1 MAAWG
6 MIMGIK
12 RFQTK
17 RLMILALGSLMIF
30 LLAACSDSTTTNA
43 VEVDTRNLSGMELAM
58 TQLSGT
64 DALGRKISPVDG
76 PKTDK
81 DRYVGLFYSLWLGQH
96 THQQSAIYNISHLME
111 TPAGEETLFDPAGS
125 DISRTDEFHF
135 WGEPLYGYYNM
146 QDPWVLTRHI
156 ELLTMA
162 GVDYLCFDATNNA
175 IYPEVLNT
183 LLDLLLKYQNQGFD
197 VPKIVFYTN
206 SFSGNTVDAI
216 YSAIY
221 QTEKYQSLWFQPNG
235 KPLIIGITPDN
246 ENASDQTRFNASFS
260 NYISEPMREFFD
272 VKESEW
278 PNGMHNDN
286 SIPWMSWDYPQRIHD
301 GSIAVPVAQHSH
313 SRISA
318 SFMDPESSRGYNNV
332 TGTVED
338 DYLSGHSFQDM
349 WNTVFENDSLVNNV
363 LVTSFNEW
371 MAIKLNLGGTVQFVD
386 VFNEEYSRDIEMMK
400 GGYNDNFYLQLVKNI
415 REFKYEPAKN
425 YQRTLRT
432 IDITDSNS
440 MLVWNYVKD
449 HYQDF
454 QGDAMPRDFI
464 DAVNVNRY
472 VDNSN
477 RNDITD
483 IKIANDKNNV
493 YIYIKTLD
501 PITAYNGSDLNWMN
515 ILLSTSGSSP
525 SFAGYQYIINRHP
538 ETNTT
543 SIERSTGGY
552 QFETVGNIDYSIQG
566 NVMQVKIPL
575 AHLGLT
581 ADNVHFDFKVA
592 DNVTHYDDIMDY
604 YVTGDSAPLGR
615 LGYSY

>member
-1 MAAWG
+1 

-12 RFQTK
+12 KQ
-17 RLMILALGSLMIF
+17 LGKK
-30 LLAACSDSTTTNA
+30 LLLVIISFVTLGIVAACNGTTTTSPLEPDN
-43 VEVDTRNLSGMELAM
+43 RNLSALEYTMYN
-58 TQLSGT
+58 LSGT
-64 DALGRKISPVDG
+64 DALGRRISPVDG
-76 PKTDK
+76 VKTDK
-81 DRYVGLFYSLWLGQH
+81 ERYVGLFYSLWLGQH
-96 THQQSAIYNISHLME
+96 AHQQSAIYNISYLME
-111 TPAGEETLFDPAGS
+111 TESGTQTLFDPTGS
-125 DISRTDEFHF
+125 ELSRTGEFHF

-162 GVDYLCFDATNNA
+162 GIDYLCFDATNNA
-175 IYPEVLNT
+175 IYHDVVVT
-183 LLDLLLKYQNQGFD
+183 LLDLLQKYQAQGFD

-206 SFSGNTVDAI
+206 SFSGNTVDMI
-216 YSAIY
+216 YSAFY

-246 ENASDQTRFNASFS
+246 GNASDQTRFNPEFS
-260 NYISEPMREFFD
+260 NYISETMREFFD

-318 SFMDPESSRGYNNV
+318 SFQDPESSRGYNNL
-332 TGTVED
+332 TGEVED
-338 DYLSGHSFQDM
+338 DYMSGNSFQDM
-349 WNTVFENDSLVNNV
+349 WNTVFENDSLVDNV

-371 MAIKLNLGGTVQFVD
+371 MAIKLNLGGTIQFVD

-415 REFKYEPAKN
+415 RDYKYLPAKN

-432 IDITDSNS
+432 IDISDANS
-440 MLVWNYVKD
+440 LIVWEYVKA

-454 QGDAMPRDFI
+454 AGDAMARDYL
-464 DAVNVNRY
+464 DAVGKNRY
-472 VDNSN
+472 IDNSN

-483 IKIANDKNNV
+483 IKIAHDKTNV
-493 YIYIKTLD
+493 YFYVKTLAD
-501 PITAYNGSDLNWMN
+501 ITAYNGTDLNWMT
-515 ILLSTSGSSP
+515 ILLSTHSDEPG
-525 SFAGYQYIINRHP
+525 FAGYQYILNRHP
-538 ETNTT
+538 GAQTT
-543 SIERSTGGY
+543 SLEKSTGGY
-552 QFETVGNIDYSIQG
+552 AFSTLGDVEYHISG
-566 NVMQVKIPL
+566 NVMQVKVPL
-575 AHLGLT
+575 SLLGLT
-581 ADNVHFDFKVA
+581 QDNVHFDFKIA

-615 LGYSY
+615 LGFSY